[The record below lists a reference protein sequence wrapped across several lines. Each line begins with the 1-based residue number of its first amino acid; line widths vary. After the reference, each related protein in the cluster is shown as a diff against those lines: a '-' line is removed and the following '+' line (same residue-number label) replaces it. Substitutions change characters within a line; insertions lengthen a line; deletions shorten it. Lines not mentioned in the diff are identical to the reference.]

1 MGFTGSALSWFKSY
15 LSDRCFS
22 VGIGESTSSQAP
34 LHCGVP
40 QGSILGPILFSL
52 YLLPL
57 GDIIREHNVSFHCY
71 ADDTQLYL
79 PISPDENFC
88 MAKLHSCMADIK
100 SWMTVNFLQ
109 LNDAK
114 CELLLLFPPKDTTL
128 INNNLGPLLPNSQP
142 TVRNLGV
149 VLDPNLS
156 LETHVRKV
164 VQTSFYHLRN
174 IVKIKS
180 FLSTPDL
187 KKVIHAFIYSRL
199 DYCNALYSCL
209 SKKRI
214 HRLQLVQNAAAR
226 LLTGSRKFD
235 HITPILA
242 SLHWLPIS
250 FRIEFK
256 ILLITYKA
264 ISGLAPSYI
273 TDLIPPYEPSRA
285 LRSSEKGL
293 LKVPDCNYV
302 TRGERAFAFRAPT
315 LWNALPEEI
324 KFASS
329 LARFK
334 SLLKT
339 HLYRSAFNP

>member
-1 MGFTGSALSWFKSY
+1 
-15 LSDRCFS
+15 
-22 VGIGESTSSQAP
+22 
-34 LHCGVP
+34 
-40 QGSILGPILFSL
+40 
-52 YLLPL
+52 
-57 GDIIREHNVSFHCY
+57 
-71 ADDTQLYL
+71 
-79 PISPDENFC
+79 
-88 MAKLHSCMADIK
+88 MAAIK
-100 SWMTVNFLQ
+100 SWMSANFLQ

-114 CELLLLFPPKDTTL
+114 CEVLLLNTPQDTTL
-128 INNNLGPLLPNSQP
+128 INNNLGPLLINSQP

-156 LETHVRKV
+156 LESHVRKV

-187 KKVIHAFIYSRL
+187 TKVIHAFIHSRL

-209 SKKRI
+209 SKKLI

-250 FRIEFK
+250 YRIDFK
-256 ILLITYKA
+256 IALITYKA
-264 ISGLAPSYI
+264 LSGLAPSYI
-273 TDLIPPYEPSRA
+273 SDLIDRYVPPRA
-285 LRSSEKGL
+285 LRSSAKGL
-293 LKVPDCNYV
+293 LTVPTCNYV
-302 TRGERAFAFRAPT
+302 SRGKRAFAFRAPT

-324 KFASS
+324 RLANS

-334 SLLKT
+334 TLLKT
-339 HLYRSAFNP
+339 HLYRLAFNP